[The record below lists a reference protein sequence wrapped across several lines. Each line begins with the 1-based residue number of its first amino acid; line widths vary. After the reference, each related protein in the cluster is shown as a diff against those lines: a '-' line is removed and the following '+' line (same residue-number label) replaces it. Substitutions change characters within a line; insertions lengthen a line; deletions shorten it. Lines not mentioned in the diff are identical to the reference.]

1 MLAFLSFSY
10 FFDPSPVVPPQAVN
24 SAAFSPDDQL
34 QLGDCGFN
42 GHNNGYTSSMWMDI
56 YTIYILY
63 IYILYIYY
71 TIYIYYIYIH
81 YIYILYIY
89 ILYIYTIYILYIYY
103 IYTIYIYT
111 LYIYYI
117 YIYM

>member
-56 YTIYILY
+56 YIY
-63 IYILYIYY
+63 IYIYVGYIDI
-71 TIYIYYIYIH
+71 IYIYIY
-81 YIYILYIY
+81 LYVY
-89 ILYIYTIYILYIYY
+89 VCVY
-103 IYTIYIYT
+103 IYIYT
-111 LYIYYI
+111 SL
-117 YIYM
+117 

>member
-56 YTIYILY
+56 YILY
-63 IYILYIYY
+63 IYICRVYR
-71 TIYIYYIYIH
+71 H
-81 YIYILYIY
+81 YIYIPLCIRVCVYIY
-89 ILYIYTIYILYIYY
+89 IVIDINNADMDQQWEYTRSILGYPHSR
-103 IYTIYIYT
+103 
-111 LYIYYI
+111 
-117 YIYM
+117 

>member
-42 GHNNGYTSSMWMDI
+42 GHNKGYTSSMWMDI

-63 IYILYIYY
+63 IYYIY
-71 TIYIYYIYIH
+71 TIYIY
-81 YIYILYIY
+81 YIY
-89 ILYIYTIYILYIYY
+89 ILYIYTIYIYTIY
-103 IYTIYIYT
+103 IYTIYIYIYIYTIYILYIYT

-117 YIYM
+117 YM